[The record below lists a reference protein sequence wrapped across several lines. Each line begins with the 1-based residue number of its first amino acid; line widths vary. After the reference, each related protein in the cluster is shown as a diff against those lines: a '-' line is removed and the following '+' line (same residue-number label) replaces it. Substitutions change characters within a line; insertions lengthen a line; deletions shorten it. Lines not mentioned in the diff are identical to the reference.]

1 VNVYPEFYKKLNEKF
16 KLSKTDLKLAAY
28 IKMKHSHDIITR
40 ISGVTKNRRKT
51 NI

>member
-28 IKMKHSHDIITR
+28 IKMNHSNDIITR
-40 ISGVTKNRRKT
+40 ISGVSKNRRNT